1 MTSTPLAMIEHGFT
15 QGQAADVVRW
25 HIVAMFA
32 PSFFTG
38 SVIVRFGRLP
48 VIAAGLVLVGVCGAI
63 ALAGVDLHHFYVAL
77 FALGIGW
84 NFSFIGATQHAPAP
98 CTRPQSSRR
107 AQGLNDLLCDGAC
120 RGGLVRFGR
129 IARRV
134 RLGRRAQLK
143 SGGFEWGVNG
153 NEIVVTL
160 VNKRFINAEISNL
173 TRYGEREE
181 IQLPAGQYTLTCV
194 GLIPEGGLSVDKV
207 LSKGGYF
214 NEDVLSFTIEPG
226 QTTVL
231 DVSSVIRKENT
242 FFLKFFMPEVSVNV
256 VANDIEFG
264 AVPINLRDDRSIG
277 WDDYSGPL
285 KFVAE

>member
-1 MTSTPLAMIEHGFT
+1 MNRSSL
-15 QGQAADVVRW
+15 
-25 HIVAMFA
+25 
-32 PSFFTG
+32 
-38 SVIVRFGRLP
+38 
-48 VIAAGLVLVGVCGAI
+48 GAI
-63 ALAGVDLHHFYVAL
+63 ALALSVCLPQAVLAEAMGTLAFDSQPFTSEIDLKEK
-77 FALGIGW
+77 IEK
-84 NFSFIGATQHAPAP
+84 
-98 CTRPQSSRR
+98 
-107 AQGLNDLLCDGAC
+107 
-120 RGGLVRFGR
+120 
-129 IARRV
+129 
-134 RLGRRAQLK
+134 QLK
-143 SGGFEWGVNG
+143 SGGLEWGVNG

-160 VNKRFINAEISNL
+160 VNKRFINAEIPNL
-173 TRYGEREE
+173 TRYGERKE

-242 FFLKFFMPEVSVNV
+242 FFLKFFVPEVSVNV
-256 VANDIEFG
+256 VANGIEFG
-264 AVPINLRDDRSIG
+264 AVPINLRDDRSIA

>member
-1 MTSTPLAMIEHGFT
+1 MNRSSL
-15 QGQAADVVRW
+15 
-25 HIVAMFA
+25 
-32 PSFFTG
+32 
-38 SVIVRFGRLP
+38 
-48 VIAAGLVLVGVCGAI
+48 GAI
-63 ALAGVDLHHFYVAL
+63 ALVLSVCLPQAVLAEAMGTLAFDSRPFTSEIDLNEK
-77 FALGIGW
+77 IEK
-84 NFSFIGATQHAPAP
+84 
-98 CTRPQSSRR
+98 
-107 AQGLNDLLCDGAC
+107 
-120 RGGLVRFGR
+120 
-129 IARRV
+129 
-134 RLGRRAQLK
+134 QLK
-143 SGGFEWGVNG
+143 SGGLEWGVNG

-160 VNKRFINAEISNL
+160 VNKRFINAEIPNL
-173 TRYGEREE
+173 TRYGERKE

-242 FFLKFFMPEVSVNV
+242 FFLKFFVPEVSVNV

-264 AVPINLRDDRSIG
+264 AVPINLRDDRSIA